1 MINIVTIA
9 GQRYFADVG
18 FGSSG
23 PHHPIPLK
31 ESYST
36 RNVGTQ
42 SLRLVRS
49 PPPDLLTSAS
59 ASASVD
65 QALWTYQYRHT
76 DELDWLPAYCFGE
89 TEFTPS
95 DFAMMNWFMSTS
107 RTSWF
112 TYRVVCMKMVM
123 SEEEEELI
131 GDVTLIGGEVK
142 RRIGGTSM
150 TLAVLES
157 EAQRVEALR
166 EHLGVKL
173 SVEER
178 SGIRGMVSELA

>member
-9 GQRYFADVG
+9 GQKYFADVG

-23 PHHPIPLK
+23 PHHPIPLN
-31 ESYST
+31 ESYSA

-49 PPPDLLTSAS
+49 LPPDLLTSAS
-59 ASASVD
+59 TSISVD

-76 DELDWLPAYCFGE
+76 DESDWLPAYCFSE
-89 TEFTPS
+89 TEFIPS
-95 DFAMMNWFMSTS
+95 DFVMMNWFMSTS

-112 TYRVVCMKMVM
+112 TYTVVCMKMVM
-123 SEEEEELI
+123 SEEEELI
-131 GDVTLIGGEVK
+131 GDVTLVGGEVK
-142 RRIGGTSM
+142 KRIGGISK

-166 EHLGVKL
+166 EHLGVRL

-178 SGIRGMVSELA
+178 NGIRGRVSELL

>member
-1 MINIVTIA
+1 MINIVTID
-9 GQRYFADVG
+9 GQKYFVDVG

-31 ESYST
+31 ESYSA

-42 SLRLVRS
+42 SMRLVRA

-59 ASASVD
+59 TSTSVG
-65 QALWTYQYRHT
+65 QALWTYQYRHN
-76 DELDWLPAYCFGE
+76 DESDWLPAYCFGE

-95 DFAMMNWFMSTS
+95 DFVMMNWFMSTS

-112 TYRVVCMKMVM
+112 TYIVVCVKMVM
-123 SEEEEELI
+123 SEEEELV
-131 GDVTLIGGEVK
+131 GDVTLVGAEVK
-142 RRIGGTSM
+142 TRIGGTSK

-157 EAQRVEALR
+157 EAQRVEALW
-166 EHLGVKL
+166 EHFGVKL

-178 SGIRGMVSELA
+178 SGIRGMVSELS

>member
-1 MINIVTIA
+1 MIDIVTIA
-9 GQRYFADVG
+9 GQKYFADVG

-23 PHHPIPLK
+23 PRHPIPLK
-31 ESYST
+31 VSYSA

-59 ASASVD
+59 TSTSVD
-65 QALWTYQYRHT
+65 QALWAYQYCHT
-76 DELDWLPAYCFGE
+76 YESGFLQAYCFGE

-95 DFAMMNWFMSTS
+95 DFVMMNWFMSTS

-112 TYRVVCMKMVM
+112 TYIVVCMKMVM
-123 SEEEEELI
+123 SEEELI
-131 GDVTLIGGEVK
+131 GDVTLVGGEVK
-142 RRIGGTSM
+142 KGIGGTSK
-150 TLAVLES
+150 TLAVLEL
-157 EAQRVEALR
+157 EAQRVDALR

-178 SGIRGMVSELA
+178 KGIPGRVSELL

>member
-9 GQRYFADVG
+9 GQKYFADVG

-31 ESYST
+31 ESYSA

-42 SLRLVRS
+42 SVRLVRS
-49 PPPDLLTSAS
+49 PPPDLLTSTS
-59 ASASVD
+59 TSTSVD

-76 DELDWLPAYCFGE
+76 DESEFLPAYCFGE

-95 DFAMMNWFMSTS
+95 DFTMMSWFMSTS

-112 TYRVVCMKMVM
+112 TYVVVCMKMVM
-123 SEEEEELI
+123 SEEGEELI
-131 GDVTLIGGEVK
+131 GDVTLVGGEVK
-142 RRIGGTSM
+142 KRIGGTTK
-150 TLAVLES
+150 TLAVAES

-166 EHLGVKL
+166 EYLGVRL
-173 SVEER
+173 SIEEIN
-178 SGIRGMVSELA
+178 GIRGMVSELS

>member
-9 GQRYFADVG
+9 GQKYFADVG

-31 ESYST
+31 ESYSA

-49 PPPDLLTSAS
+49 PPPDLLTSVS
-59 ASASVD
+59 TSPSVD

-76 DELDWLPAYCFGE
+76 DESDWLPGYCFGE

-107 RTSWF
+107 PTSWF
-112 TYRVVCMKMVM
+112 TYTVVCMKMVM
-123 SEEEEELI
+123 SEEEELI
-131 GDVTLIGGEVK
+131 GDVTLVGGEIK
-142 RRIGGTSM
+142 KRIGGTSEA
-150 TLAVLES
+150 LAVLES
-157 EAQRVEALR
+157 EAQRVEALQ

-178 SGIRGMVSELA
+178 NGIRGRVSELL

>member
-9 GQRYFADVG
+9 GRRYFVDVG

-42 SLRLVRS
+42 SLRLLRS

-59 ASASVD
+59 TSTSAHQS
-65 QALWTYQYRHT
+65 LWIYQFRHT
-76 DELDWLPAYCFGE
+76 DESDWLLAYCFGE

-95 DFAMMNWFMSTS
+95 DFTMMNWFMSTS

-112 TYRVVCMKMVM
+112 TNMVVCVKMII
-123 SEEEEELI
+123 SEEEELI
-131 GDVTLIGGEVK
+131 GDVTLVGGEVK
-142 RRIGGTSM
+142 RRIGGMSK

-157 EAQRVEALR
+157 EEQRVEALR

-173 SVEER
+173 SVQER
-178 SGIRGMVSELA
+178 SGIRGMLSELA